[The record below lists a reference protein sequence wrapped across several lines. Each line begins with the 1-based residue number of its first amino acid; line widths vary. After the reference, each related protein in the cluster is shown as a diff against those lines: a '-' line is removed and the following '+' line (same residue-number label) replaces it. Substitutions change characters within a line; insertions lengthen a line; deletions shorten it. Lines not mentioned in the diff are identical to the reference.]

1 MRFGGWVRSFA
12 RPLARPFVGTHRF
25 PAENA
30 EFIGNWRG
38 SHNSRLGLTLMPPLL
53 RASQIGKGVK
63 LTATYLWRGR
73 DAIRHE
79 DSGFARSR
87 GCGEPALPTIY
98 FAIIGPDVN
107 IWPRPSPRRTTS
119 ILEGTSPNPPSL
131 PPSLTHIY
139 MHTGNYIFRHARLY
153 GFASSN
159 LVVCLGKFNICRR
172 LKDTKL
178 KLVAKYFQQSD
189 DNKSVMLVK
198 SF

>member
-1 MRFGGWVRSFA
+1 MVCDLASEFVRS
-12 RPLARPFVGTHRF
+12 LARLFVGTHRF

-107 IWPRPSPRRTTS
+107 IWPRPSSRRTTS
-119 ILEGTSPNPPSL
+119 ILEGTSPNPSHTRTPTTTSSVTL
-131 PPSLTHIY
+131 VSMDRIVESGRVLRKVQYLRSAERHEVKACRKIFWAIRRDKNY
-139 MHTGNYIFRHARLY
+139 MLIN
-153 GFASSN
+153 
-159 LVVCLGKFNICRR
+159 
-172 LKDTKL
+172 
-178 KLVAKYFQQSD
+178 
-189 DNKSVMLVK
+189 
-198 SF
+198 SFFI